1 VDWLQLSGSRVLI
14 VGMARSGVAAAQA
27 LVKRGM
33 QVTIYDAKEAD
44 FLREAAAQLVGY
56 NVDMQL
62 GQELSIT
69 PDQFHLAVIS
79 PGVPVTSEA
88 VQKVRAAGIPII
100 GEVELAY
107 RLKSTGVELAAITG
121 TNGKTTTTALLAEIL
136 KQGGINSTVAGN
148 IGVPL
153 VSVIDEMAQG
163 VISLEVSSF
172 QLETVRDFRP
182 RVSAILNITPDHL
195 DRHGTMENYIE
206 AKASI
211 LACQGPSDFT
221 VLNYEDNL
229 VRELAHRARSQV
241 IYFSTRQLLS
251 QGVFIENGQIV
262 AQLDKRYHLG
272 GRDEVLLRGEHN
284 LENILCAVG
293 AALSLGVN
301 QEAIRNTLA
310 TFPGVRHRL
319 EEVASIAGVLYIN
332 DSKGTNPDSTIKAL
346 QSFTRPVVLI
356 AGGRHKGADLTAL
369 ARIIAGQVS
378 HLILVGEAKEI
389 IREKVMEQE
398 FHNIHMVERFSE
410 AVRQAHEL
418 ARPGDVVLLS
428 PACASWDMFNNYEE
442 RGDLFCQLVKSLEG
456 EQR

>member
-1 VDWLQLSGSRVLI
+1 
-14 VGMARSGVAAAQA
+14 MARSGVAAAQA
-27 LVKRGM
+27 LVKRGAR
-33 QVTIYDAKEAD
+33 VTIYDAQEAD
-44 FLREAAAQLVGY
+44 SLRGAAAELVEY

-69 PDQFHLAVIS
+69 PGQFHLAVIS
-79 PGVPVTSEA
+79 PGVPLTSGV
-88 VQKVRAAGIPII
+88 VQKVRAADIPVI

-107 RLKSTGVELAAITG
+107 RLKSPGVELAAITG

-136 KQGGINSTVAGN
+136 KQGGINSAVAGN

-153 VSVIDEMAQG
+153 VSVIDEIQQG

-182 RVSAILNITPDHL
+182 RVAVILNITPDHL

-206 AKASI
+206 AKAAV
-211 LACQGPSDFT
+211 LARQGSSDFA
-221 VLNYEDNL
+221 VLNYEDDL
-229 VRELAHRARSQV
+229 VRGLAHRARCQV
-241 IYFSTRQLLS
+241 VYFSTRQRLS
-251 QGVFIENGQIV
+251 RGVFIENGQIV
-262 AQLDKRYHLG
+262 AQLNKRYHLG

-284 LENILCAVG
+284 LENILGAVG

-301 QEAIRNTLA
+301 QEAIRKTLT
-310 TFPGVRHRL
+310 TFAGVRHRL

-369 ARIIAGQVS
+369 ARVIASQVS
-378 HLILVGEAKEI
+378 QLILVGEAKEI
-389 IREKVMEQE
+389 IREKVMEQG

-410 AVRQAHEL
+410 AVQQAHEL

-428 PACASWDMFNNYEE
+428 PACASWDMFNSYEE
-442 RGDLFCQLVKSLEG
+442 RGDRFCQLVRSLEG